1 MASLRN
7 NLLPLLQNLP
17 ELRKSVVALSF
28 HNRKAEVEQ
37 QLQFQGSEYRGNLM
51 TRAAGRQV
59 SPGAEVPYEDCCREV
74 VGHIVARVE
83 CSRLVVGPCIACSL
97 RSRVALAP
105 EIL

>member
-1 MASLRN
+1 MTQGPFLAGAHREHSVALIKCQGFVYRGCT
-7 NLLPLLQNLP
+7 NLL
-17 ELRKSVVALSF
+17 A
-28 HNRKAEVEQ
+28 
-37 QLQFQGSEYRGNLM
+37 
-51 TRAAGRQV
+51 RAAGRQV

>member
-59 SPGAEVPYEDCCREV
+59 SPGAEVPYEDWSKEV
-74 VGHIVARVE
+74 VGHIAAHTDE
-83 CSRLVVGPCIACSL
+83 VG
-97 RSRVALAP
+97 
-105 EIL
+105 